1 MTFGITPFLLRPQ
14 TSRTETS
21 VTNSAHPLMQIGNL
35 KRKITD
41 VLAPTSSVIGK
52 FNEIFI

>member
-1 MTFGITPFLLRPQ
+1 MRYPFLLRPNLAN
-14 TSRTETS
+14 RDV

-35 KRKITD
+35 KRKIMD
-41 VLAPTSSVIGK
+41 VLAPTLSVIGK